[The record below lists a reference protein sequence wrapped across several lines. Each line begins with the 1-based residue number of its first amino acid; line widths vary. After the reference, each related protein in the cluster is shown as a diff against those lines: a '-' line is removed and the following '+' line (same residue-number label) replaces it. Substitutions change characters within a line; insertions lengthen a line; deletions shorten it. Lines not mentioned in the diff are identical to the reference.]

1 MSKELATVRLK
12 KLKNILL
19 CSILLTTCIV
29 VYTCL
34 KREWYVPKEEVREAR
49 IIDFEITGD
58 TLKLELKKNQKYIA
72 YYQITSLEEK
82 EWLIK
87 NLEYEMILS
96 FQGKYQQP
104 STNTNFY
111 QFSYRNYLKSQ
122 NIHWQIQITKIERL
136 QKSNSLKSLIKNSI
150 QKRINQIH
158 FNDTY
163 LSLFL
168 LGSQKNYDDE
178 IYRKLGVSHL
188 FCISGMHFSF
198 FLVFFCCFFKDR
210 RKAQLFSFPVMLFY
224 AWIIGFSVSVIRVL
238 GSMLFSISPA
248 KKYLSH
254 HEFYVLFFC
263 ILLCL
268 NSYRIYDIGFLYSFV
283 VSDALILFAHSFQ
296 KKNTITKFFTM
307 SLISFMASIP
317 ITITSQYELQFT
329 SILWNM
335 IYIPFVS
342 YLLFPLSFLVFIF
355 PICFPIFSWLLSIL
369 EYSNQFFESLLP
381 SAIIFRKPPYWFYVL
396 FIFCFY
402 TKKSL
407 RWKIVTV
414 TCLLCILKGTTYIY
428 PAEFVMFDVGQG
440 DSMLIRG
447 EKVILV
453 DTGGKLEYQKEA
465 WQKKKTS
472 SYAERV
478 IIPYLKATGIT
489 KIDYLVLTHGD
500 YDHMGESISLVENFP
515 VRHVIFNHGS
525 YNDLEQ
531 KLMKQLQR
539 KNIDYVRN
547 VKTIIAGNLQ
557 LQFLNHTLYDN
568 ENDNSSVIYLKFGK
582 LKTLLMGD
590 ASTKVETALLEQYQ
604 LNDVDILK
612 VGHHGSKTSTSKEFM
627 NVITPQYAFI
637 SVGKNNRYG
646 HPDHQVLNHLK
657 KSHVFRTDEQGSII
671 IKQYHNRYEIK
682 TCIN

>member
-82 EWLIK
+82 EWFIK

-136 QKSNSLKSLIKNSI
+136 QRSYSLKSLIKNSI

-198 FLVFFCCFFKDR
+198 FLAFFCCIFKDR

-268 NSYRIYDIGFLYSFV
+268 NPYRIYDIGFLYSFV

-296 KKNTITKFFTM
+296 KKNTITKLFTM

-342 YLLFPLSFLVFIF
+342 YLLFPLSFLVFIV

-447 EKVILV
+447 AKVILV

-500 YDHMGESISLVENFP
+500 YDHMGEAINLVDNFK
-515 VRHVIFNHGS
+515 VEKVIFNCGP

-531 KLMKQLQR
+531 ELIKVLDKKKIKYYSCIKEL
-539 KNIDYVRN
+539 NIDNNKLYF
-547 VKTIIAGNLQ
+547 LQ
-557 LQFLNHTLYDN
+557 TKEYDN
-568 ENDNSSVIYLKFGK
+568 ENDNSNVIYTELNGYKFMF
-582 LKTLLMGD
+582 MGD
-590 ASTKVETALLEQYQ
+590 AGIEKEKDILEKY
-604 LNDVDILK
+604 NISNIDVLK
-612 VGHHGSKTSTSKEFM
+612 VGHHGSNTSSSKIFIDEI
-627 NVITPQYAFI
+627 NPKYSII

-646 HPDHQVLNHLK
+646 HPNKEALDNLK
-657 KSHVFRTDEQGSII
+657 NSKIYRTDQDGSVMFK
-671 IKQYHNRYEIK
+671 IKNNKLKIN
-682 TCIN
+682 TCSP

>member
-82 EWLIK
+82 EWFIK

-136 QKSNSLKSLIKNSI
+136 QRSNSLKSLIKNSI

-198 FLVFFCCFFKDR
+198 FLAFFCCFFKDR

-248 KKYLSH
+248 KKYLAH

-268 NSYRIYDIGFLYSFV
+268 NPYRIYDIGFLYSFV

-296 KKNTITKFFTM
+296 KKNTITKLFTM

-342 YLLFPLSFLVFIF
+342 YLLFPLSFLVFIV
-355 PICFPIFSWLLSIL
+355 PICFSIFSWLLSIL
-369 EYSNQFFESLLP
+369 EYCNQFFESLLP
-381 SAIIFRKPPYWFYVL
+381 SAIIFRKPPYWFYIL

-500 YDHMGESISLVENFP
+500 YDHMGEAINLVDNFK
-515 VRHVIFNHGS
+515 VEKVIFNCGP

-531 KLMKQLQR
+531 ELIKVLDKKKIKYYSCIKEL
-539 KNIDYVRN
+539 NIDNNKLYF
-547 VKTIIAGNLQ
+547 LQ
-557 LQFLNHTLYDN
+557 TKEYDN
-568 ENDNSSVIYLKFGK
+568 ENDNSNVIYTELNGYKFMF
-582 LKTLLMGD
+582 MGD
-590 ASTKVETALLEQYQ
+590 AGIEKEKDILEKY
-604 LNDVDILK
+604 NISNIDVLK
-612 VGHHGSKTSTSKEFM
+612 VGHHGSNTSSSKIFIDEI
-627 NVITPQYAFI
+627 NPKYSII

-646 HPDHQVLNHLK
+646 HPNKETLDNLK
-657 KSHVFRTDEQGSII
+657 NSKIYRTDQDGSVMFK
-671 IKQYHNRYEIK
+671 IKNNKLKIN
-682 TCIN
+682 TCSP

>member
-82 EWLIK
+82 EWFIK

-136 QKSNSLKSLIKNSI
+136 QRSYSLKSLIKNSI

-198 FLVFFCCFFKDR
+198 FLAFFCCFFKDR

-268 NSYRIYDIGFLYSFV
+268 NPYRIYDIGFLYSFV

-296 KKNTITKFFTM
+296 KKNTITKLFTM

-342 YLLFPLSFLVFIF
+342 YLLFPLSFLVFIV
-355 PICFPIFSWLLSIL
+355 PICFSIFSWLLSIL

-381 SAIIFRKPPYWFYVL
+381 SAIIFRKPPYWFYIL

-402 TKKSL
+402 KKKSL

-500 YDHMGESISLVENFP
+500 YDHMGEAINLVDNFK
-515 VRHVIFNHGS
+515 VEKVIFNCGS

-531 KLMKQLQR
+531 ELIKVLDKKKIKYYSCIKEL
-539 KNIDYVRN
+539 NIDNNKLYF
-547 VKTIIAGNLQ
+547 LQ
-557 LQFLNHTLYDN
+557 TKEYDN
-568 ENDNSSVIYLKFGK
+568 ENDNSNVIYTELNGYKFMF
-582 LKTLLMGD
+582 MGD
-590 ASTKVETALLEQYQ
+590 AGIEKEKDILEKY
-604 LNDVDILK
+604 NISNIDVLK
-612 VGHHGSKTSTSKEFM
+612 VGHHGSNTSSSKIFIDEI
-627 NVITPQYAFI
+627 NPKYSII

-646 HPDHQVLNHLK
+646 HPNKEALDNLK
-657 KSHVFRTDEQGSII
+657 NSKIYRTDQDGSVMFK
-671 IKQYHNRYEIK
+671 IKNNKLKIN
-682 TCIN
+682 TCSP

>member
-82 EWLIK
+82 EWFIK

-136 QKSNSLKSLIKNSI
+136 QRSYSLKSLIKNSI

-198 FLVFFCCFFKDR
+198 FLSFFCCFFKDR

-263 ILLCL
+263 ILLYL
-268 NSYRIYDIGFLYSFV
+268 NPYRIYDIGFLYSFV

-296 KKNTITKFFTM
+296 KKNTITKLFTM

-342 YLLFPLSFLVFIF
+342 YLLFPLSFLVFIV
-355 PICFPIFSWLLSIL
+355 PICFSIFSWLLSIL
-369 EYSNQFFESLLP
+369 EYCNQFFESLLP

-407 RWKIVTV
+407 RWQIVTV

-500 YDHMGESISLVENFP
+500 YDHMGEAINLVDNFK
-515 VRHVIFNHGS
+515 VEKVIFNCGP

-531 KLMKQLQR
+531 ELIKVLDKKKIKYYSCIKEL
-539 KNIDYVRN
+539 NIDNNKLYF
-547 VKTIIAGNLQ
+547 LQ
-557 LQFLNHTLYDN
+557 TKEYDN
-568 ENDNSSVIYLKFGK
+568 ENDNSNVIYTELNGYKFMF
-582 LKTLLMGD
+582 MGD
-590 ASTKVETALLEQYQ
+590 AGIEKEKDILEKY
-604 LNDVDILK
+604 NISNIDVLK
-612 VGHHGSKTSTSKEFM
+612 VGHHGSNTSSSKIFIDEI
-627 NVITPQYAFI
+627 NPKYSII

-646 HPDHQVLNHLK
+646 HPNKEALDNLK
-657 KSHVFRTDEQGSII
+657 NSKIYRTDQDGSVMFK
-671 IKQYHNRYEIK
+671 IKNNKLKIN
-682 TCIN
+682 TCSP